1 MSPQEVTKALE
12 YELTPGWVSS
22 VNADKVVSLIGIA
35 WKKGVDAPTIAA
47 AIRVAQGKGVK
58 ESTIAAAE
66 QKLAQL
72 QGQPSASGTVLPI
85 TSTFHS
91 IPSHPIPLHP
101 IPSHPIPSH
110 PIPSCFI
117 SSQPIPLRR
126 WYQDAVFHTGAGMR
140 GASHGGAAL
149 IIVWP
154 RHCTCSLEF

>member
-1 MSPQEVTKALE
+1 MSPRELTKALQH
-12 YELTPGWVSS
+12 ELTPGWVSS

-85 TSTFHS
+85 PSHPVPSRPIPSHS
-91 IPSHPIPLHP
+91 VPSHPIPPHP
-101 IPSHPIPSH
+101 ISARDGARRAVAHSKGGRLHIRRPSVGRPHPVAH
-110 PIPSCFI
+110 P
-117 SSQPIPLRR
+117 RR
-126 WYQDAVFHTGAGMR
+126 LPMER
-140 GASHGGAAL
+140 
-149 IIVWP
+149 
-154 RHCTCSLEF
+154 